1 VSVRSARPC
10 CSRKDDDA
18 VKLISFAQSDREGF
32 GAVVGGVGDESE
44 VVDLSGLAGAT
55 TLVELLAADALDAAR
70 DVVERGARSFP
81 LSACRLLP
89 PIPRPTK
96 ILCVGVNYVAHA
108 EEAGRDVGE
117 YPVIFQRYAE
127 TLVPTGGALL
137 RPRVSEQFDYEG
149 ELAAVIGIG
158 GAHIDPDDAMRH
170 VAGFACFNDA
180 SVRDW
185 QFHTR
190 QYGMGKN
197 FLGSGGFG
205 PWLVTTDEIPDH
217 RALRLRTIVSGEEM
231 QNESVAKLAFDIPY
245 LVSYTSQALPW
256 YPGDVLSTGT
266 PSGVGFTREPPR
278 FLKDGDRVDVVIDGV
293 GTLSNDVIDEGSL

>member
-1 VSVRSARPC
+1 MKLVSFS
-10 CSRKDDDA
+10 
-18 VKLISFAQSDREGF
+18 QSGRERF
-32 GAVVGGVGDESE
+32 GAVLDED
-44 VVDLSGLAGAT
+44 VVDLTGTAAAT
-55 TLVELLAADALDAAR
+55 TLAELIGADGGLDAAR
-70 DVVERGARSFP
+70 ERVERG
-81 LSACRLLP
+81 SASVPFADCVLLP

-108 EEAGRDVGE
+108 EEAGREVGE

-127 TLVPTGGALL
+127 TLVPHRGALL

-149 ELAAVIGIG
+149 ELAIVIGRG
-158 GAHIDPDDAMRH
+158 GAHIDENSALTH
-170 VAGFACFNDA
+170 VAGYACFNDA

-205 PWLVTTDEIPDH
+205 PWLVTTDEIADH
-217 RALRLRTIVSGEEM
+217 HALRVRTVVSGEEL
-231 QNESVAKLAFDIPY
+231 QNESVASLAFDIPY

-266 PSGVGFTREPPR
+266 PSGVGFTRDPPR
-278 FLKDGDRVDVVIDGV
+278 FLKDGDQVDVVIDGV
-293 GTLSNDVIDEGSL
+293 GTLTNVVVDEGSA

>member
-1 VSVRSARPC
+1 M
-10 CSRKDDDA
+10 
-18 VKLISFAQSDREGF
+18 KLISYSRDGTVGF
-32 GAVVGGVGDESE
+32 GAVVDDE
-44 VVDLSGLAGAT
+44 VVDLTRVGGAAVLADLLGGAG
-55 TLVELLAADALDAAR
+55 LDAAR
-70 DVVERGARSFP
+70 AAVERGTSSFP
-81 LSACRLLP
+81 LVECRLLP

-108 EEAGRDVGE
+108 AEAGREVGE

-127 TLVPTGGALL
+127 TLVPHGGALL

-149 ELAAVIGIG
+149 ELAVVIGKG
-158 GAHIDPDDAMRH
+158 GAHIEEGDAMAH
-170 VAGFACFNDA
+170 VAGYACFNDA

-205 PWLVTTDEIPDH
+205 PWLVTADEVPDH
-217 RALRLRTIVSGEEM
+217 HALRVRTVVSGEEL
-231 QNESVAKLAFDIPY
+231 QNESVDQLAFDIPY
-245 LVSYTSQALPW
+245 LISYTSQALPW

-266 PSGVGFTREPPR
+266 PAGVGFTREPPR
-278 FLKDGDRVDVVIDGV
+278 FLKPGDRVDVVIDGV
-293 GTLSNDVIDEGSL
+293 GTLSNDVVDGD

>member
-1 VSVRSARPC
+1 M
-10 CSRKDDDA
+10 
-18 VKLISFAQSDREGF
+18 KLISYSRDGTVGF
-32 GAVVGGVGDESE
+32 GAVVDDE
-44 VVDLSGLAGAT
+44 VVDLTRVGGAAVLADLLGGAG
-55 TLVELLAADALDAAR
+55 LDAAR
-70 DVVERGARSFP
+70 AAVERGTSSFP
-81 LSACRLLP
+81 LAECRLLP

-108 EEAGRDVGE
+108 AEAGREVGE

-127 TLVPTGGALL
+127 TLVPHGGALL

-149 ELAAVIGIG
+149 ELAVVIGKG
-158 GAHIDPDDAMRH
+158 GAHIEEGDAMAH
-170 VAGFACFNDA
+170 VAGYACFNDA

-205 PWLVTTDEIPDH
+205 PWLVTADEVPDH
-217 RALRLRTIVSGEEM
+217 HALRVRTVVSGEEL
-231 QNESVAKLAFDIPY
+231 QNESVDQLAFDIPY
-245 LVSYTSQALPW
+245 LISYTSQALPW

-266 PSGVGFTREPPR
+266 PAGVGFTREPPR
-278 FLKDGDRVDVVIDGV
+278 FLKPGDRVDVVIDGV
-293 GTLSNDVIDEGSL
+293 GTLSNDVVDGE